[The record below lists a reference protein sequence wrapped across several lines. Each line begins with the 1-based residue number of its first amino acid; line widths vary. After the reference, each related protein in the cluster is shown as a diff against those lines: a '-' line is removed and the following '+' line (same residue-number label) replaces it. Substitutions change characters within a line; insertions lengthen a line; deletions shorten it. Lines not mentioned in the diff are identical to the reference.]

1 MSIDGQINIDLRLVM
16 FGILDN
22 YTTDTRDIVNWE
34 LISPAI
40 SNAQFRLLWPY
51 IIHKSTSYGSD
62 LIFKNSHDEHMIF
75 VYL

>member
-1 MSIDGQINIDLRLVM
+1 MSIDGQINIILRLVV

-22 YTTDTRDIVNWE
+22 HATDARDIVNWE
-34 LISPAI
+34 LILSAI

-75 VYL
+75 AYL